1 MHLVRIAL
9 ATTRMAAMR
18 HFYNQLFDAKLEA
31 VNTPEGTFYQGEI
44 GQLLFTL
51 VPNDVAK
58 IEARQNRHQM
68 TFWVDDIEKTL
79 HAAIQAGGVKMQQS
93 LETNTGK
100 LLAVLDP
107 DGNTLEFIEHKTT

>member
-58 IEARQNRHQM
+58 VEARQNRHQM
-68 TFWVDDIEKTL
+68 PFWVEDIEKTL

-93 LETNTGK
+93 LETSSGK
-100 LLAVLDP
+100 LLAILDP
-107 DGNTLEFIEHKTT
+107 DGNTLEFIEHKTA

>member
-31 VNTPEGTFYQGEI
+31 VNTPQGTFYQGEI

-93 LETNTGK
+93 LETDTGK

-107 DGNTLEFIEHKTT
+107 DGNTLEFIEHKTA

>member
-9 ATTRMAAMR
+9 ATTRMAATR

-58 IEARQNRHQM
+58 VEARQNRHQM
-68 TFWVDDIEKTL
+68 TFWVEDIEKTL

-93 LETNTGK
+93 LETSSGK
-100 LLAVLDP
+100 LLAILDP
-107 DGNTLEFIEHKTT
+107 DGNTLEFIEHKTA

>member
-18 HFYNQLFDAKLEA
+18 HFYNQVFQAKLEA
-31 VNTPEGTFYQGEI
+31 VNTPEGTFYQGEL

-51 VPNDVAK
+51 VPNDIAK
-58 IEARQNRHQM
+58 VEARQNRHQM

-79 HAAIQAGGVKMQQS
+79 HAAIQAGGVKTQQS
-93 LETNTGK
+93 VETEIGK
-100 LLAVLDP
+100 LLAILDP
-107 DGNTLEFIEHKTT
+107 DGNTLEFIERKSA